1 MPGMLPGYCE
11 TFVSRS
17 RNRGLV
23 LLDFCGMYLF
33 VQIYHT
39 SSGSVRWYYILGV
52 VVGACLMSW
61 LLQKVKKMCKKIY
74 TRKT

>member
-23 LLDFCGMYLF
+23 LLDFCGNE
-33 VQIYHT
+33 
-39 SSGSVRWYYILGV
+39 
-52 VVGACLMSW
+52 C
-61 LLQKVKKMCKKIY
+61 VKKSTPVKLDKFQGKSYYYKKV
-74 TRKT
+74 

>member
-11 TFVSRS
+11 AFVSRS
-17 RNRGLV
+17 QNRGLV
-23 LLDFCGMYLF
+23 
-33 VQIYHT
+33 
-39 SSGSVRWYYILGV
+39 SVRWYYILGV

>member
-1 MPGMLPGYCE
+1 MRKNMQRCG
-11 TFVSRS
+11 S
-17 RNRGLV
+17 RNSQDLFYWIFV
-23 LLDFCGMYLF
+23 EMYLF

-61 LLQKVKKMCKKIY
+61 LLQKVTIEELEDGSRVIKL
-74 TRKT
+74 

>member
-23 LLDFCGMYLF
+23 LLEMYLF

-39 SSGSVRWYYILGV
+39 SSGRVRWYYILGV

-61 LLQKVKKMCKKIY
+61 LLHKVKKVCKKIY

>member
-23 LLDFCGMYLF
+23 LLDFCGN
-33 VQIYHT
+33 V
-39 SSGSVRWYYILGV
+39 SVCANLPH
-52 VVGACLMSW
+52 
-61 LLQKVKKMCKKIY
+61 
-74 TRKT
+74 

>member
-23 LLDFCGMYLF
+23 LLDF

>member
-23 LLDFCGMYLF
+23 LLDFCGNVSVCANLPS
-33 VQIYHT
+33 I
-39 SSGSVRWYYILGV
+39 GSVRWYYILGV